1 MGEIMKLLFVFF
13 GMVIAGIVSGIILQ
27 SIGITSSNFLYWI
40 FMVAVQMLAGNILA
54 RAMG

>member
-40 FMVAVQMLAGNILA
+40 FMVGVQMLAGNILA